1 MKYAF
6 LFSLFLLPALGFAQQ
21 PKLHLKFFGGTNSH
35 QFLYRLD
42 TIDSDF
48 LFGYQFGFG
57 FRVSRRQLFG
67 EVDFSF
73 TRFGATLF
81 SAEDAGSEDDIT
93 ARINSFELPLNVGYI
108 PVKTPFFKWYLYGGL
123 VNRFSV
129 RGILNFGGEK
139 VKFKPREIGLPVYN
153 LDVQIG
159 TQFDVAMLNFDIHYK
174 IGVTNALRENIRT
187 NLHGIYFSAGF
198 VF

>member
-1 MKYAF
+1 MKNLVF
-6 LFSLFLLPALGFAQQ
+6 LALLLLPALAFAQQ

-35 QFLYRLD
+35 RFVYRTD
-42 TIDSDF
+42 SIDSDN

-67 EVDFSF
+67 EIDFSF
-73 TRFGATLF
+73 TRFGATLIP
-81 SAEDAGSEDDIT
+81 AEDTGLEDDIN

-108 PVKTPFFKWYLYGGL
+108 PVKKPVFKWYLYSGL

-129 RGILNFGGEK
+129 RGLINFGDEQ
-139 VKFKPREIGLPVYN
+139 VKFKPKEVNLPIYN

-159 TQFDVAMLNFDIHYK
+159 TQIDIAWLNLDVHYK
-174 IGVTNALRENIRT
+174 IGVTNALHEDIRT
-187 NLHGIYFSAGF
+187 NLRGLYLSAGF
-198 VF
+198 IF